1 MRRALIISSVMS
13 MALSFAPTLA
23 ATTTR
28 SGVEQRFSVSGG
40 VYHPLGFVGV
50 QLALSAE
57 VTLATI
63 GTSVVP
69 KVRFEA
75 SGSTQD
81 CDLSWTC
88 NSASFPTQVIDPSAF
103 SMDPAGNSGTFRAC
117 LLPTSGPCRVF
128 DVQMVRPTSTYA
140 QCIPACV
147 NPNAWYDPTTNT
159 VGANVWTMNG
169 FYRQGYEVRG
179 VFAGSIPL
187 VMPSNSGFAYYNF
200 AILSDSASN

>member
-1 MRRALIISSVMS
+1 MRRALIISFVMS
-13 MALSFAPTLA
+13 MALSFAPGLA

-28 SGVEQRFSVSGG
+28 SGIEQRFFVGGG
-40 VYHPLGFVGV
+40 VSHPLGFFGL

-81 CDLSWTC
+81 CDLSWACTY
-88 NSASFPTQVIDPSAF
+88 ASFPTQVIDPSAF
-103 SMDPAGNSGTFRAC
+103 SMDAAGNSGTFRAC
-117 LLPTSGPCRVF
+117 LLPTSGPCKVF

-140 QCIPACV
+140 QCIPVCV

-179 VFAGSIPL
+179 VFAGSMPL
-187 VMPSNSGFAYYNF
+187 VIPANGFAIYNF
-200 AILSDSASN
+200 AILSDSASS